1 MTSGVLVRSLA
12 VGATGLVGWIVALA
26 VRLPT
31 RYVAGHWNI
40 AWVGFDVI
48 LPASVIVTAWAAA
61 RRPHLAPNAALV
73 TAVLLVCDAWFDI
86 TTASGVADTALSLLC
101 AAVELPVAVALFW
114 VAHRG
119 LPRPARVPTG
129 TERRPVLEEISS
141 GR

>member
-1 MTSGVLVRSLA
+1 MSTGVVVRSLA

-31 RYVAGHWNI
+31 RYVAGHWNV

-48 LPASVIVTAWAAA
+48 LLASVIATAWAAA
-61 RRPHLAPNAALV
+61 RRPHLAPTAALV

-86 TTASGVADTALSLLC
+86 TTASGVADTTLSLLC
-101 AAVELPVAVALFW
+101 AVVELPVAVALFR

-119 LPRPARVPTG
+119 LPRSERVPAG
-129 TERRPVLEEISS
+129 ERRVPEPISS